1 MDIKEKRAY
10 IKGLCEGLRL
20 TADTKE
26 AKVLL
31 AVVDLLNDIA
41 SEVSTNGEA
50 IDQIFEELD
59 DVDES
64 LEEFDDYIL
73 SEEEEKEACCHH
85 PHPHPEDCGFPHH
98 PHPEECGCPHHHHHH
113 PHPIE
118 EEFLDDEDDPMYEV
132 TCPSCGETVCM
143 DEDTLLSGDAVCPNC
158 GTPFEVEFEDEDE
171 EGEKEDKD

>member
-20 TADTKE
+20 TADTKGE
-26 AKVLL
+26 KVLL

-64 LEEFDDYIL
+64 LEEFSDYIL
-73 SEEEEKEACCHH
+73 SEEEEEACCHH
-85 PHPHPEDCGFPHH
+85 PH
-98 PHPEECGCPHHHHHH
+98 PHPEECGCPHHHHHPH

-118 EEFLDDEDDPMYEV
+118 DEFLDEDDPMYEV

-158 GTPFEVEFEDEDE
+158 GTPFEVEFEDED
-171 EGEKEDKD
+171 GEDQKEDKD